1 MPSTYPSRS
10 PASMPAARTVR
21 LARRLAG
28 GMTPAEVARHEGTD
42 EAEILSLLEDEK
54 FQRHVAYY
62 RREAELPEDE
72 REEILIR
79 TAFASL
85 QHLADMGDTK
95 ALLFLAYEGNRGR
108 HPENRL
114 RRLVTRT
121 TDRDPELRAGDE
133 IGAACRRPVELQG
146 AKSRRRRAC
155 LGPPRLRPE
164 QPGRGRL
171 GPSLRREPPRR
182 AGRERG
188 RGGGGAKKESERR
201 EDQQRIVKEER
212 ADAPPRVIPR
222 LERGIN
228 WWP

>member
-1 MPSTYPSRS
+1 MPSVYPSRS

-42 EAEILSLLEDEK
+42 EDEILALLEDEK
-54 FQRHVAYY
+54 FQKHVANY

-72 REEILIR
+72 REALLIR

-121 TDRDPELRAGDE
+121 TDRDPDLCARDE
-133 IGAACRRPVELQG
+133 IGAEPVDAAVQATDKRMAAELVSDLLAFARSNPDVADWILRYAESRQATLGESGAGAVDEQKRR
-146 AKSRRRRAC
+146 
-155 LGPPRLRPE
+155 
-164 QPGRGRL
+164 
-171 GPSLRREPPRR
+171 
-182 AGRERG
+182 
-188 RGGGGAKKESERR
+188 
-201 EDQQRIVKEER
+201 VKEEK
-212 ADAPPRVIPR
+212 ISK
-222 LERGIN
+222 G
-228 WWP
+228 

>member
-1 MPSTYPSRS
+1 
-10 PASMPAARTVR
+10 MPAARTVR

-54 FQRHVAYY
+54 FQKHVAYY

-95 ALLFLAYEGNRGR
+95 ALLFLTYEGNRGR

-121 TDRDPELRAGDE
+121 SDRDPELHAGDE
-133 IGAACRRPVELQG
+133 IGAAPADDAPASEPSIQASKNPVAAELVSDLLAFARSNPDVADWVLRYAESRHAALGESGAGAVEEQKRR
-146 AKSRRRRAC
+146 
-155 LGPPRLRPE
+155 
-164 QPGRGRL
+164 
-171 GPSLRREPPRR
+171 
-182 AGRERG
+182 
-188 RGGGGAKKESERR
+188 
-201 EDQQRIVKEER
+201 VKEEK
-212 ADAPPRVIPR
+212 ISK
-222 LERGIN
+222 G
-228 WWP
+228 

>member
-1 MPSTYPSRS
+1 
-10 PASMPAARTVR
+10 MPAARTVR

-42 EAEILSLLEDEK
+42 EDEILALLADEK
-54 FQRHVAYY
+54 FQKHVANY

-121 TDRDPELRAGDE
+121 SDRDPELRAGDE
-133 IGAACRRPVELQG
+133 IGAAPAETPPRRSLP
-146 AKSRRRRAC
+146 SRRRRIPS
-155 LGPPRLRPE
+155 PPSLSRTSSPSPGATRTWPTGSCATPRAATPRWE
-164 QPGRGRL
+164 RAGPGRWR
-171 GPSLRREPPRR
+171 S
-182 AGRERG
+182 
-188 RGGGGAKKESERR
+188 KKGE
-201 EDQQRIVKEER
+201 
-212 ADAPPRVIPR
+212 
-222 LERGIN
+222 
-228 WWP
+228 

>member
-1 MPSTYPSRS
+1 MPSTYPVRS

-42 EAEILSLLEDEK
+42 EAELLSLLADEK

-72 REEILIR
+72 REALLIK

-121 TDRDPELRAGDE
+121 SDCDPDLCARDE
-133 IGAACRRPVELQG
+133 IGAQPVDDAPASELSIQ
-146 AKSRRRRAC
+146 ASNNPVAAELVSDLLAFARSNPDVADWVLRYAESRYALLGESGDGPEEEQKRRAKDKKTT
-155 LGPPRLRPE
+155 PP
-164 QPGRGRL
+164 
-171 GPSLRREPPRR
+171 
-182 AGRERG
+182 
-188 RGGGGAKKESERR
+188 
-201 EDQQRIVKEER
+201 
-212 ADAPPRVIPR
+212 
-222 LERGIN
+222 
-228 WWP
+228 

>member
-42 EAEILSLLEDEK
+42 EDEILALLADKK
-54 FQRHVAYY
+54 FQKHVAYY

-72 REEILIR
+72 REALLIR

-114 RRLVTRT
+114 RRLS
-121 TDRDPELRAGDE
+121 RARPTAIPTCCARDE
-133 IGAACRRPVELQG
+133 IGATPADNAVAAELVSDLLAFARSNPDVADWILRYAESRHATLGESGAGAVEEQKRRVT
-146 AKSRRRRAC
+146 
-155 LGPPRLRPE
+155 
-164 QPGRGRL
+164 
-171 GPSLRREPPRR
+171 
-182 AGRERG
+182 
-188 RGGGGAKKESERR
+188 
-201 EDQQRIVKEER
+201 EEK
-212 ADAPPRVIPR
+212 ISK
-222 LERGIN
+222 G
-228 WWP
+228 

>member
-1 MPSTYPSRS
+1 MPSVYPSRS

-42 EAEILSLLEDEK
+42 EDEILALLADEK
-54 FQRHVAYY
+54 FQEHVAYH
-62 RREAELPEDE
+62 RHQAELPEDE

-95 ALLFLAYEGNRGR
+95 ALLFLTYEGNRGR

-133 IGAACRRPVELQG
+133 IGAAFVDDAPASEPSIQASNNPVAAELVSDLLAFARSNPDVADWILRYAESRHATLGESG
-146 AKSRRRRAC
+146 AEAVEGQTK
-155 LGPPRLRPE
+155 G
-164 QPGRGRL
+164 
-171 GPSLRREPPRR
+171 
-182 AGRERG
+182 
-188 RGGGGAKKESERR
+188 
-201 EDQQRIVKEER
+201 VKEEK
-212 ADAPPRVIPR
+212 ISK
-222 LERGIN
+222 G
-228 WWP
+228 